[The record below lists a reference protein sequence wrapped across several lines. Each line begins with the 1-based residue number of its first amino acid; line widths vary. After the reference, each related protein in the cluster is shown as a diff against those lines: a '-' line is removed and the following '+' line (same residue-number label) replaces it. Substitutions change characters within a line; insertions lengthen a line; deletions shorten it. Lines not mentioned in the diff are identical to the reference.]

1 MTEKAIMSAE
11 SVNAY
16 IDFHKKIKLP
26 FKIILSTY
34 TTRII
39 SDYCDIYFMR
49 NEQSN
54 RVFSA
59 YAKVKKDVTRFKVN
73 KIRVDSLQYYSHNFS
88 YDNFYADRI
97 YNIDI
102 KSAYASIL
110 YNDGYITRTTF
121 NYLKTLPKIDRLAS
135 VGMLASKKNIFL
147 MDATGKPISE
157 TTVVSENSDY
167 FFHCV
172 KRCSEIIN
180 QASKHLGQAFLFS
193 WVDGIYYLQEE
204 QASIKASKIF
214 KEYFYDEHKLITSFE
229 ILDNFEVTGERDYYN
244 CKYIKE
250 QKKKYINIPRY
261 NNIVVNKITEHLLT
275 KQYN

>member
-1 MTEKAIMSAE
+1 MKAIMNAE
-11 SVNAY
+11 AVTTY
-16 IDFHKKIKLP
+16 IDYHKKMNLP

-59 YAKVKKDVTRFKVN
+59 YAKVKKDVKQSKVK
-73 KIRVDSLQYYSHNFS
+73 KINVSNLQYYSHNFPHN
-88 YDNFYADRI
+88 DFYSDII

-110 YNDGYITRTTF
+110 YNDGYITRETF
-121 NYLKTLPKIDRLAS
+121 NYLKKLPKMDRLAS
-135 VGMLASKKNIFL
+135 VGMLAGKKNVFNINQ
-147 MDATGKPISE
+147 DGNIISEETIISE
-157 TTVVSENSDY
+157 TSDY
-167 FFHCV
+167 FFYCV
-172 KRCSEIIN
+172 KRTSEIIN
-180 QASKHLGQAFLFS
+180 QATKYLGEGFLFS
-193 WVDGIYYLQEE
+193 WVDGIYFLENEKSSYN
-204 QASIKASKIF
+204 AGKIF
-214 KEYFYDEHKLITSFE
+214 KEYFYDEYKLLSTFE
-229 ILDNFEVTGERDYYN
+229 TLKNFEVTGHNDFYN

-250 QKKKYINIPRY
+250 DKKKFINIPRH

-275 KQYN
+275 KTY

>member
-1 MTEKAIMSAE
+1 MTTKAIMSAE
-11 SVNAY
+11 SVTAY

-26 FKIILSTY
+26 FTIILSTY

-59 YAKVKKDVTRFKVN
+59 YAKVKKDVTQFKVN
-73 KIRVDSLQYYSHNFS
+73 KIKVSNLQYYSHNFT
-88 YDNFYADRI
+88 YDNFYSDRI

-110 YNDGYITRTTF
+110 YNDGYITRQTF
-121 NYLKTLPKIDRLAS
+121 NYLKTLPKMDRLAS
-135 VGMLASKKNIFL
+135 VGMLASRKNIFKI
-147 MDATGKPISE
+147 DENGNPISE
-157 TTVVSENSDY
+157 ETKVSENSDY
-167 FFHCV
+167 FFYCV
-172 KRCSEIIN
+172 KRTSEIIN
-180 QASKHLGQAFLFS
+180 QGSKFLGEGFLFS
-193 WVDGIYYLQEE
+193 WVDGIYFLESE
-204 QASIKASKIF
+204 KSSKNAGKIL
-214 KEYFYDEHKLITSFE
+214 KQYFYDEHKMLTSFE
-229 ILDNFEVTGERDYYN
+229 ILDNFEVNSELDYYN

-250 QKKKYINIPRY
+250 EKKKYINIPRH

-275 KQYN
+275 KTY